1 MVPAVLGGVHTQGDD
16 MSRNLILIVGG
27 LLWSVAILDGV
38 AHLATGAW
46 PVTVA
51 MVVTGIAGASL
62 IAVRS
67 RARQTVREDA

>member
-1 MVPAVLGGVHTQGDD
+1 
-16 MSRNLILIVGG
+16 MSRNLILVVGA

-62 IAVRS
+62 IAVRR